1 MPELTVSEQPQVV
14 RVPAARPRPAVSWQ
28 WLALAGITLL
38 GAILRFATISSQS
51 YWLDEAA
58 TVHLAHLPL
67 GQLLHQVRVSE
78 TTPPLYFIVAWLW
91 AKLFGTGEVGL
102 RSLSA
107 LLGIG
112 AIPLT
117 YACGRELISRWAGL
131 LAALFAAVSP
141 FLIWYSQEAR
151 SYMLFAVLSGLSF
164 LFFLRARRTGANR
177 DIVWWAVFSS
187 LAMSTHFFAGFLV
200 APEGILLLLR
210 RRSRA
215 VLLANSAVAAV
226 QVAWLPLA
234 LSDTKHP
241 LSWIKAFPLGVR
253 IKQVP
258 VDLGLSSLF
267 QSSLVTGGLIAA
279 AVLAVIVGLLI
290 VYGRAPRPGNAAVA
304 AIVAACV
311 ILLPVLLAPLGPDYV
326 VPRNFIPAW
335 IPLAVLLAAACTAPR
350 TLPVGAAL
358 AALALG
364 AFVWAG
370 IRIDQEP
377 QYQRPDWRGVAAA
390 VGRPAG
396 TRAIVAYDSGFASRP
411 LAVYLPGV
419 SWDSPSPSPVSL
431 DEVDVVGSPWQT
443 TPPRLPAGVSLT
455 SSRVVGTFLVERFR
469 LTSPWRLSPQEVAAR
484 AGLLLGPPS
493 ATPAVL
499 IQRGP
504 ES

>member
-1 MPELTVSEQPQVV
+1 VRWEL
-14 RVPAARPRPAVSWQ
+14 
-28 WLALAGITLL
+28 LALAGITLL
-38 GAILRFATISSQS
+38 GAILRFVTISSQS

-58 TVHLAHLPL
+58 TVHLVHMPL

-78 TTPPLYFIVAWLW
+78 TTPPLYFIVAWIW

-131 LAALFAAVSP
+131 LAAVFAAVSP

-164 LFFLRARRTGANR
+164 LFFLRARRTGAIR
-177 DIVWWAVFSS
+177 DLLWWAVFSA
-187 LAMSTHFFAGFLV
+187 LAVSTHFFAGFLV
-200 APEGILLLLR
+200 APEGILLLVR
-210 RRSRA
+210 RRTRA
-215 VLLANSAVAAV
+215 VLLADLAVAAV
-226 QVAWLPLA
+226 QIAWMPLA

-258 VDLGLSSLF
+258 VDFGLSSLF
-267 QSSLVTGGLIAA
+267 QSSLVTGGVIGA
-279 AVLAVIVGLLI
+279 AVLAVIMAVLI
-290 VYGRAPRPGNAAVA
+290 VYGRAPQRGNAAVA
-304 AIVAACV
+304 AIVVGCV
-311 ILLPVLLAPLGPDYV
+311 ILLPIALAPLGPDYV
-326 VPRNFIPAW
+326 VPRNFIAAW

-358 AALALG
+358 ATLSLG
-364 AFVWAG
+364 AFIWAG
-370 IRIDQEP
+370 VRIDQDS

-390 VGRPAG
+390 MGQPTG
-396 TRAIVAYDSGFASRP
+396 PRAIVAYDSGFASRP
-411 LAVYLPGV
+411 LAVYLRGV
-419 SWDSPSPSPVSL
+419 SWDPPGPSPVTVN
-431 DEVDVVGSPWQT
+431 EIDVVGSPWQT

-455 SSRVVGTFLVERFR
+455 SRRLAGTFLVERFR
-469 LTSPWRLSPQEVAAR
+469 LSTPSPLSPGEIAAR
-484 AGLLLGPPS
+484 AGQLLPPAP
-493 ATPAVL
+493 ATAAVL
-499 IQRGP
+499 FQQP
-504 ES
+504 